1 MGRKELTDDEL
12 EVHRS
17 AIASSI
23 RKDFLKND
31 VSYQD
36 AGEMKFLAGYRRE
49 SDQTKTEVRRI
60 LREEFNASVVS
71 VGGNKVAIVKRPD
84 A

>member
-1 MGRKELTDDEL
+1 MARKELTDDQL

-23 RKDFLKND
+23 RRDLLTKD

-36 AGEMKFLAGYRRE
+36 AADMKYLASYRRE
-49 SDQTKTEVRRI
+49 NSYTKTEVRRI
-60 LREEFNASVVS
+60 LREEHNASIVS
-71 VGGNKVAIVKRPD
+71 VGGNKVAIVRRKD
-84 A
+84 N